1 MSSKALNK
9 EIKQYSEWRTQL
21 SETIQELSSFLKD
34 NNVTDLRTHHQ
45 FESVLG
51 ALADDNLSV
60 AFVAEFSRGKSEMIN
75 TIFFGDYKERIL
87 PSGAGRTTMCP
98 TELMYDPN
106 RPSSIRLL
114 PIESR
119 TEDKAL
125 FELKKD
131 QTLWKEVEFNPDNEK
146 SLTKALEGMTDT
158 KLVSKSYA
166 KKLKFDL
173 MENSESDFGLPVNE
187 FDEVEIPS
195 WRHAIINLPHPLLEQ
210 GLVILDTPGLNA
222 IGAEPELTI
231 NQLATAHTVVFILS
245 IDTGVTAT
253 DLSLWQDHLG
263 GKPSKPKKKQSTKN
277 SKPEYAN
284 QRKLVALNKI
294 DGLWDGIRTEQE
306 IDAEINRQ
314 RLQTSKTLDIEPHNI
329 FPVSAQKGLL
339 GRVTGDEKLIRQS
352 RIRDLEQAIADK
364 LVPEK
369 REIVVDKVT
378 SALSSIIDTA
388 GLILNNRLN
397 DADSHI
403 AELKQIS
410 SKNTDVISHIML
422 KVQSEKTSLEAD
434 MQGYQALR
442 SVYSKETKKLVK
454 QLSEDRLEK
463 LIATTKL
470 NMTRSATSI
479 TLQKNIETF
488 FEKLNHY
495 LSQAIDQAN
504 EIAVLSE
511 NITRDFEQDHGIANF
526 KVRRLRLEKFK
537 QEVLRLEQKHSHLKE
552 TKSLFFKEQMS
563 ITNRFYA
570 SVCNTS
576 RKIFKRALRD
586 ANNWNNNL
594 MVPME
599 TYVREH
605 HTQLRRRL
613 ESVKRIHKASDT
625 VETRLKELETM
636 QTQLHSQHQ
645 QFNVMQSQLSKLL
658 VSPDKDDENS
668 EKESAEIL
676 YWDHKLSF

>member
-1 MSSKALNK
+1 MSSKVLNK

-21 SETIQELSSFLKD
+21 SETIQELSSFLKV

-75 TIFFGDYKERIL
+75 SIFFGDYKNRIL
-87 PSGAGRTTMCP
+87 PSGSGRTTMCP
-98 TELMYDPN
+98 TELLYDQN
-106 RPSSIRLL
+106 QPSSIRLL

-119 TEDKAL
+119 TGDKAL

-131 QTLWKEVEFNPDNEK
+131 KTLWKEVEFNPDNEN
-146 SLTKALEGMTDT
+146 SLTTALAGMTDT

-166 KKLKFDL
+166 EKLKFDL
-173 MENSESDFGLPVNE
+173 MESSESEFGLPVNE

-195 WRHAIINLPHPLLEQ
+195 WRHAIINLPHPLLKQ

-253 DLSLWQDHLG
+253 DLSLWRDHLG
-263 GKPSKPKKKQSTKN
+263 GKPSKPKNKISTKN
-277 SKPEYAN
+277 AKPHYAN

-294 DGLWDGIRTEQE
+294 DGLWDGIRSEQE
-306 IDAEINRQ
+306 IDEEINRQ
-314 RLQTSKTLDIEPHNI
+314 RMLTSKTLDIEPHNI

-339 GRVTGDEKLIRQS
+339 GRVTNDEKLIRQS
-352 RIRDLEQAIADK
+352 RIRDLEKAIANK

-378 SALSSIIDTA
+378 SELSNIIDTA
-388 GLILNNRLN
+388 DLILNNRLN

-422 KVQSEKTSLEAD
+422 KVQSEKSSLEAD
-434 MQGYQALR
+434 MQSYQALR
-442 SVYSKETKKLVK
+442 SVYTKETQKLVK
-454 QLSEDRLEK
+454 QLSEERLEK

-479 TLQKNIETF
+479 TLQKNIDTF
-488 FEKLNHY
+488 FVKLNHY
-495 LSQAIDQAN
+495 LDQAIAQAN

-511 NITRDFEQDHGIANF
+511 NITRDFEKDHGIANF

-552 TKSLFFKEQMS
+552 TKSMFFKEQMS

-625 VETRLKELETM
+625 VETRLKELKTM
-636 QTQLHSQHQ
+636 QSQLHSQHQ
-645 QFNVMQSQLSKLL
+645 QFNTLQDQLAMLL
-658 VSPDKDDENS
+658 VNPNKDAENS
-668 EKESAEIL
+668 KKESAEIL